1 VRLWQ
6 VCSLVQEPTP
16 KSHSSVSVTFVLT
29 ISPRMEKSRSDC
41 PQTGWLLIFNI
52 VWCFLSVES
61 LAGMNHEHLFFFVAG
76 IFWVTVKEKKEVRES
91 LREQGT
97 GKRNR
102 EQRLF
107 PNVPETRSRNTK
119 GNPIDAVITYI
130 QILCYPPKNGEIAL
144 WLVTDRW
151 YVVKCVSQKRNNKNQ
166 WYNISVTFIFRF
178 RLSLL

>member
-6 VCSLVQEPTP
+6 VCSLAHEPTP

-29 ISPRMEKSRSDC
+29 ISPRMEKSHSDC

-52 VWCFLSVES
+52 VWYFFVL
-61 LAGMNHEHLFFFVAG
+61 GITGRMNHEHLFFFVAG
-76 IFWVTVKEKKEVRES
+76 ICWVTVKEKKEVGES

-97 GKRNR
+97 GKSNR

-107 PNVPETRSRNTK
+107 PNVPGTRSQNTK

-130 QILCYPPKNGEIAL
+130 QIFCYPPKNGEIAL
-144 WLVTDRW
+144 WLVTNRW
-151 YVVKCVSQKRNNKNQ
+151 YVVKCVSQKRNWSNNKNQ
-166 WYNISVTFIFRF
+166 
-178 RLSLL
+178 